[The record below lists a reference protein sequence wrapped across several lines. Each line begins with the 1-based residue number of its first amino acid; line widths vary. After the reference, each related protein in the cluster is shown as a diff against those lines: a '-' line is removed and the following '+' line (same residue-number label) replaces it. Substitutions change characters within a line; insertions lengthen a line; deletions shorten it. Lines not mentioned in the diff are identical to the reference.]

1 LFFLEKSS
9 KLEASKGERQDVKSV
24 MEAHTINY
32 ENIFQLEHVL
42 NKIQDFDILLERILL
57 EARKIVRADAGS
69 IYVPEFSV
77 EKEKPTEKLAIK
89 YSQNDTLSAKLPKRE
104 KLIYSLF
111 SVPIDK
117 KTISGY
123 CALTRRLIN
132 IPDMY
137 DIEKDAPYSFNP
149 QYDVVSQY
157 KTVSTLTIPLI
168 NSDDQLVGVIQVI
181 NSRNESGEIVPFSK
195 SDEAVISH
203 FAITASSAL
212 QRAHSTRSMV
222 LRTVK
227 MSELRD
233 PKETGVHVNR
243 VASYSVE
250 IYDRWAYLHKIPAV
264 QREKV
269 KDILRIAAMLHDV
282 GKVAIPDSILK
293 KPGRFNDE
301 EYRIMQRHT
310 IYGASLF
317 NNPQS
322 PLDEI
327 SRDVA
332 LTHHENWDGAGYP
345 GWFDPVAE
353 KPIKTDETGKPL
365 GKKGEEI
372 PLAGRIVAL
381 ADVFDALCS
390 RRVYKE
396 PWEEREVLNEMRK
409 LRGTKFDPELTDI
422 FLDIYPSIKR
432 IQSLYK
438 EETA

>member
-1 LFFLEKSS
+1 
-9 KLEASKGERQDVKSV
+9 
-24 MEAHTINY
+24 MEAYAINY
-32 ENIFQLEHVL
+32 ETIFQLERVL

-69 IYVPEFSV
+69 IYVREISV
-77 EKEKPTEKLAIK
+77 EEGEPIEKLAIK
-89 YSQNDTLSAKLPKRE
+89 YSQNDTLSAKLAKGE

-111 SVPIDK
+111 SIPIDK

-132 IPDMY
+132 IPNMY
-137 DIEKDAPYSFNP
+137 NIEKDAPYSFNP
-149 QYDVVSQY
+149 QYDVISQY
-157 KTVSTLTIPLI
+157 KTISTLTIPLI
-168 NSDDQLVGVIQVI
+168 DSNDQLVGVIQVI
-181 NSRNESGEIVPFSK
+181 NSRNESGEIIPFSE
-195 SDEAVISH
+195 SNEAVISH

-212 QRAHSTRSMV
+212 QRAHSTRVMV
-222 LRTVK
+222 LRTIK
-227 MSELRD
+227 MAELRD

-250 IYDRWAYLHKIPAV
+250 IYDRWAHLHNIPEV

-282 GKVAIPDSILK
+282 GKVAIPDAILK
-293 KPGRFNDE
+293 KPGRFIDE
-301 EYRIMQRHT
+301 ETHIMRRHT
-310 IYGASLF
+310 LYGASLF
-317 NNPQS
+317 SNSQT

-332 LTHHENWDGAGYP
+332 LTHHENWDGTGYP
-345 GWFDPVAE
+345 GWLDPVAE
-353 KPIKTDETGKPL
+353 KPIKADENGMPF

-390 RRVYKE
+390 RRVYKDPWGE
-396 PWEEREVLNEMRK
+396 PEVLSEMK
-409 LRGTKFDPELTDI
+409 KMRGVKFDPELTDI
-422 FLDIYPSIKR
+422 FFDIYPSIKR
-432 IQSLYK
+432 IQALYK
-438 EETA
+438 EEIA

>member
-1 LFFLEKSS
+1 
-9 KLEASKGERQDVKSV
+9 

-32 ENIFQLEHVL
+32 ETIFQLERVL

-69 IYVPEFSV
+69 IYVPESYV
-77 EKEKPTEKLAIK
+77 EKEGPIEKLAIK
-89 YSQNDTLSAKLPKRE
+89 YSQNDTLSAKLAKGE

-111 SVPIDK
+111 SIPIDK

-123 CALTRRLIN
+123 CALTRRLLN

-137 DIEKDAPYSFNP
+137 NIEKDAPYSFNP
-149 QYDVVSQY
+149 QYDNISQY
-157 KTVSTLTIPLI
+157 KTISTLTIPLI
-168 NSDDQLVGVIQVI
+168 DSDDQLVGVIQVI
-181 NSRNESGEIVPFSK
+181 NSRNEAGEIIPFSK

-212 QRAHSTRSMV
+212 QRAYSTRIMV

-250 IYDRWAYLHKIPAV
+250 IYSRWAYLHNIPEV

-282 GKVAIPDSILK
+282 GKVAISDTILK
-293 KPGRFNDE
+293 KPGRFIDE

-310 IYGASLF
+310 LYGASLF
-317 NNPQS
+317 SNPQTA
-322 PLDEI
+322 LDKI
-327 SRDVA
+327 AYDVA
-332 LTHHENWDGAGYP
+332 LTHHENWDGTGYP
-345 GWFDPVAE
+345 GWFDSVAE
-353 KPIKTDETGKPL
+353 KPIKADENGKPL

-390 RRVYKE
+390 RRVYKDPWQE
-396 PWEEREVLNEMRK
+396 PEVLDEMK
-409 LRGTKFDPELTDI
+409 KMRGTKFDPELTDI
-422 FLDIYPSIKR
+422 FFDIYPSIKR
-432 IQSLYK
+432 IQTLYK
-438 EETA
+438 EEMA

>member
-1 LFFLEKSS
+1 
-9 KLEASKGERQDVKSV
+9 
-24 MEAHTINY
+24 
-32 ENIFQLEHVL
+32 
-42 NKIQDFDILLERILL
+42 
-57 EARKIVRADAGS
+57 
-69 IYVPEFSV
+69 
-77 EKEKPTEKLAIK
+77 
-89 YSQNDTLSAKLPKRE
+89 LSAKLPKGE

-111 SVPIDK
+111 SIPIDK
-117 KTISGY
+117 ETISGY

-137 DIEKDAPYSFNP
+137 NIEKDAPYSFNP
-149 QYDVVSQY
+149 RYDVISQY
-157 KTVSTLTIPLI
+157 KTISTLTIPLV

-181 NSRNESGEIVPFSK
+181 NSRNASGEIVPFSQ

-212 QRAHSTRSMV
+212 QRAHSTRIMV

-227 MSELRD
+227 MAELRD

-282 GKVAIPDSILK
+282 GKVAIPDTILK
-293 KPGRFNDE
+293 KPERFNDE
-301 EYRIMQRHT
+301 ERCIMQRHT

-353 KPIKTDETGKPL
+353 KTIKADETGKPL

-396 PWEEREVLNEMRK
+396 PWGEPEVLSEMKK
-409 LRGTKFDPELTDI
+409 LRGIKFDPELTDI
-422 FLDIYPSIKR
+422 FFDIYPSIKR
-432 IQSLYK
+432 IQALYK
-438 EETA
+438 EEETA

>member
-1 LFFLEKSS
+1 
-9 KLEASKGERQDVKSV
+9 

-32 ENIFQLEHVL
+32 EHIFQLERVL

-69 IYVPEFSV
+69 IYVREIGV
-77 EKEKPTEKLAIK
+77 GKEESIEKLAIK
-89 YSQNDTLSAKLPKRE
+89 YSQNDTLSAKLAE
-104 KLIYSLF
+104 GETLIYSFF
-111 SVPIDK
+111 SIPIDK

-123 CALTRRLIN
+123 CALTHRLVN

-137 DIEKDAPYSFNP
+137 NIEKDAPYSFNP
-149 QYDVVSQY
+149 EYDIISNY
-157 KTVSTLTIPLI
+157 KTISTLTIPLI
-168 NSDDQLVGVIQVI
+168 DSDDQLIGVIQVI
-181 NSRNESGEIVPFSK
+181 NSRNDAGETGPFST

-203 FAITASSAL
+203 FATAAATAL
-212 QRAHSTRSMV
+212 QRAHSTRIMV
-222 LRTVK
+222 LRTIK

-243 VASYSVE
+243 VASYSAE

-269 KDILRIAAMLHDV
+269 KDILKIAAMLHDV
-282 GKVAIPDSILK
+282 GKVAIPDAVLK
-293 KPGRFNDE
+293 KPGRLNDE
-301 EYRIMQRHT
+301 EFRIMQRHT
-310 IYGASLF
+310 VYGASLF
-317 NNPQS
+317 GNLHS

-332 LTHHENWDGAGYP
+332 LTHHENWDGTGYP
-345 GWFDPVAE
+345 GWFDPVAG
-353 KPIKTDETGKPL
+353 KPIKTGENGNPL

-396 PWEEREVLNEMRK
+396 PWGEPEVLNEIKKMR
-409 LRGTKFDPELTDI
+409 GIKFDPELTDI
-422 FLDIYPSIKR
+422 FFDIYPSIKR
-432 IQSLYK
+432 IQALYQE